1 MQNNLPFIFERN
13 LYRDVARFKKEH
25 PGVLE
30 ARTEQRKKKGGENGC
45 RTSTNLSSSQT

>member
-1 MQNNLPFIFERN
+1 MKDLPFIFERN

-30 ARTEQRKKKGGENGC
+30 ARTEQRKKKGGEKEC
-45 RTSTNLSSSQT
+45 RTNTKLSASRT